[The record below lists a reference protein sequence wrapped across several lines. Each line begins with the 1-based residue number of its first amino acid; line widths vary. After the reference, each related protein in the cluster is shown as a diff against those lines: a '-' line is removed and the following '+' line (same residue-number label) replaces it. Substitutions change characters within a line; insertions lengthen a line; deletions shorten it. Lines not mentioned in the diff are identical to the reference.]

1 MNDKI
6 INELS
11 DLIEEFYSACNSAEK
26 NFTTINISDDK
37 WSLNQI
43 IGHLIDSASNNHQ
56 RFVRLQIDL
65 SMSFPDYNADQWLD
79 IQKYNKFNFE
89 ELVNL
94 FYYYNKLI
102 LNIIK
107 FVNKD
112 TLGNT
117 WKINWSNDKNTIT
130 LEELIIH
137 YITHIKG
144 HLKHFKERLKEIKKY
159 KKNK

>member
-1 MNDKI
+1 MNNKI

-11 DLIEEFYSACNSAEK
+11 DLIEKFYSTSKSVKK
-26 NFTTINISDDK
+26 NLTTINISDDK

-56 RFVRLQIDL
+56 RFVRLQIG
-65 SMSFPDYNADQWLD
+65 SSITFPDYNKDLWLD
-79 IQKYNKFNFE
+79 VQKYNNFNFE
-89 ELVNL
+89 DLVSL
-94 FYYYNKLI
+94 LYYYNKLI

-112 TLGNT
+112 SLNNS
-117 WKINWSNDKNTIT
+117 WKVNWSKDKDVIT

-137 YITHIKG
+137 YISHMNG
-144 HLKHFKERLKEIKKY
+144 HLKHFKDRLKEIKKY
-159 KKNK
+159 KKK